1 MGKIAQFSKSR
12 KPNLVRHR
20 GGKYY
25 VAAKVGGKLIRR
37 SLKTDDFNTALLRL
51 PKALEE
57 IRGAKNASEAGI
69 LGQAIHDDA
78 LSQKTA
84 ALNYG
89 ARMGSERLTGA
100 LLDRVTHRVHIIEP
114 NGESYRLKDARKRH
128 KKPPRG

>member
-51 PKALEE
+51 P
-57 IRGAKNASEAGI
+57 N
-69 LGQAIHDDA
+69 
-78 LSQKTA
+78 
-84 ALNYG
+84 
-89 ARMGSERLTGA
+89 
-100 LLDRVTHRVHIIEP
+100 P
-114 NGESYRLKDARKRH
+114 
-128 KKPPRG
+128 